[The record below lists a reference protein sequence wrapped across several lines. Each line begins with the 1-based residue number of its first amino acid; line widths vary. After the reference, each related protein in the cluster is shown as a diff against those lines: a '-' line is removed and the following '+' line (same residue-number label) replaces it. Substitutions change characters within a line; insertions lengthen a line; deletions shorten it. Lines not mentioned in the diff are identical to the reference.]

1 MPPMPKDNVTENTDV
16 PQPAGAEP
24 DLPPECCRYRDDG
37 CEFASSC
44 LSCPFA
50 RCLYDE
56 PGGRQHF
63 TKGLRDKEILR
74 LFSVEKQGVA
84 ELAAVFAISQRTV
97 QRALKRAG
105 DDD

>member
-1 MPPMPKDNVTENTDV
+1 MLPTQKDTLTENTDV
-16 PQPAGAEP
+16 SQPAGAEA

-37 CEFASSC
+37 CEFAPCC
-44 LSCPFA
+44 LSCPFT

-63 TKGLRDKEILR
+63 TKRLRDKKILR
-74 LFSVEKQGVA
+74 LFTVEKQGVA
-84 ELAAVFAISQRTV
+84 ELAAMFAISQRTV

-105 DDD
+105 ND

>member
-16 PQPAGAEP
+16 PQIVAAEP
-24 DLPPECCRYRDDG
+24 DLPPESCRYRDDG
-37 CEFASSC
+37 CELAPSC

-56 PGGRQHF
+56 PGGRYRF
-63 TKGLRDKEILR
+63 TKEMRDKEILR
-74 LFSVEKQGVA
+74 LFTVEKQGVA
-84 ELAAVFAISQRTV
+84 KLAEMFAISQRTV

-105 DDD
+105 ND

>member
-16 PQPAGAEP
+16 PQIVAAEP
-24 DLPPECCRYRDDG
+24 DLPPEGCRYRDDG
-37 CEFASSC
+37 CELAPSC

-56 PGGRQHF
+56 PGGRHRF
-63 TKGLRDKEILR
+63 TKELRDKEILR
-74 LFSVEKQGVA
+74 LFTVEKQGVA
-84 ELAAVFAISQRTV
+84 ELAATFAISQRTV

-105 DDD
+105 ND

>member
-1 MPPMPKDNVTENTDV
+1 MLPTQKDNLTENTDAA
-16 PQPAGAEP
+16 QPAGAEA
-24 DLPPECCRYRDDG
+24 DLPPECCHYRDDG
-37 CEFASSC
+37 CEFAPSC

-63 TKGLRDKEILR
+63 TKRLRDKKILR
-74 LFSVEKQGVA
+74 LFTVEKQGVA
-84 ELAAVFAISQRTV
+84 ELAAMFAISQRTV

-105 DDD
+105 ND